1 MTTMGSNPEETLTWP
16 GFSGKTWQV
25 HKFGGT
31 SVANADCYRLCAA
44 IVETQLGITQGD
56 ESTWNTNTLD
66 RHGQELRPYLSLVVS
81 AMGGKPKVTDLLL
94 NSVKAASERNHDKVD
109 HYLNLIKEKHATC
122 LQDLFDQK
130 EEDKERLTNVIA
142 QDLTDIRDILKTVS
156 LMKWQASR
164 ISELVSGYGELWSA
178 QILSQL
184 LQHRAQH
191 RHDVLQNQST
201 SSITQEEPY
210 IRHEFV
216 FMDARRV
223 ITVDED
229 AIQGGAVCWDIS
241 QSKLAEVYQTEQTNM
256 MSSSSLSSRQ
266 ELEDPNVRMHFV
278 VTGFVASNI
287 HGVATTLQR
296 DGSDYSAA
304 IMGRLLQ
311 STNVTIWTD
320 VDGVMSAD
328 PRRVP
333 MAHALPEV
341 SYNEAMEL
349 AYFGAKVI
357 HPKTMQ
363 PAISANPQIP
373 IFIRNT
379 FNPSFRGTRIYTLS
393 TTLTDQ
399 DRCVC
404 GFSSNEDMA
413 LINVEGSGLIG
424 VPGVAKRMFSTLEN
438 KGVNVVLISQASS
451 EHSITFAT
459 VQQQAHIA
467 KEALEEEFD
476 KELRQSRISQI
487 EVTSPCSIIAAV
499 GDGMSDVAG
508 VSGRFFSSLGDAKI
522 NVLAIAQGCSERNI
536 SAVVAQSQSSRALR
550 ALHAAFR
557 LSHTVVRV
565 AIVGMNELGESL
577 LKLLETERR
586 KLRITFEIDL
596 QVCAVVVDGD
606 KPDIVCLKDDSGD
619 DSITLDAFN
628 KATRRS
634 SDTPHAAV
642 QFDSKSP
649 EDVAVLATGGIDSL
663 LANVFREECAHHVVF
678 DCTNDQEASDL
689 HALWLTTGVHV
700 VTANN
705 MGLSGTKEQRDAI
718 SAAEVAHGKLS
729 AQYLREVTVGGGLP
743 TITTLRTLLNS
754 GDKIRRIDG
763 ILSVSMSYIMFRVSP
778 PPDIA
783 RCGRFDEEVTNGA
796 FHGDLTISRDA
807 SVGTPCSLSQAVKE
821 AVALDLMEKDPSFD
835 LSNEYTARVLM
846 VLAKELGLDRSIST
860 EDIQNRSD
868 KLVDISADETL
879 DYTSFE
885 GNADKLVEERVKAA
899 AARGCVL
906 RLISSVDV
914 ASKSIDIK
922 MMDVPNN
929 HVFAV
934 TPPSSACIRFF
945 THRYQPYPLVVQGP
959 AAGADCTS
967 SALLAELLHLMRSK
981 IGPKTGALS
990 RTLSSAYLS

>member
-1 MTTMGSNPEETLTWP
+1 MPSPPVEEETLTWP
-16 GFSGKTWQV
+16 GFGGKTWQV

-44 IVETQLGITQGD
+44 IVETQLGITHGD
-56 ESTWNTNTLD
+56 ESTWRMNTLNA
-66 RHGQELRPYLSLVVS
+66 HGHDHEQHLNLSVVVS

-94 NSVKAASERNHDKVD
+94 NSVKAAAERDHEQVE
-109 HYLNLIKEKHATC
+109 HYLNLVKEKHDTC
-122 LQDLFDQK
+122 LQDLFLDQ
-130 EEDKERLTNVIA
+130 EDNKQKERLSNNIA
-142 QDLTDIRDILKTVS
+142 KDLMDIRDILKTVS

-184 LQHRAQH
+184 LQNRAH
-191 RHDVLQNQST
+191 YRHDGLKNQST
-201 SSITQEEPY
+201 SSMHEENY

-216 FMDARRV
+216 FLDARRI
-223 ITVDED
+223 ITIDED

-241 QSKLAEVYQTEQTNM
+241 QSKLTEVYQTELANM
-256 MSSSSLSSRQ
+256 GLSSSSSPQ
-266 ELEDPNVRMHFV
+266 ELDDPSVRMHFV
-278 VTGFVASNI
+278 VTGYVASNI

-320 VDGVMSAD
+320 VDGVLSAD

-379 FNPSFRGTRIYTLS
+379 FNSSFRGTRIYTMS
-393 TTLTDQ
+393 TTHADR

-404 GFSSNEDMA
+404 GFSSNENMA

-424 VPGVAKRMFSTLEN
+424 VPGVAKRMFSMLERT
-438 KGVNVVLISQASS
+438 GINVVLISQASS

-459 VQQQAHIA
+459 AHEQAIPA
-467 KEALEEEFD
+467 KTALEEEFE

-487 EVTSPCSIIAAV
+487 EVTGPCSIIAAV

-508 VSGRFFSSLGDAKI
+508 VSGRFFSALGDAQI

-565 AIVGMNELGESL
+565 AIVGMNELSDSL

-586 KLRITFEIDL
+586 KLRSTFEIDL

-606 KPDIVCLKDDSGD
+606 KPDIVCLKDDSGE

-628 KATRRS
+628 KATKRS
-634 SDTPHAAV
+634 SDTPSAV

-649 EDVAVLATGGIDSL
+649 EDVAVLATGGVDSL

-678 DCTNDQEASDL
+678 DCTNDKEASDF
-689 HALWLTTGVHV
+689 HAPWLNAGVHV

-705 MGLSGTKEQRDAI
+705 MGLSGSKEQRDTI
-718 SAAEVAHGKLS
+718 SAAENVHGKLS

-743 TITTLRTLLNS
+743 IINTIRTLLSS

-783 RCGRFDEEVTNGA
+783 RCGRFDEETTKGA

-807 SVGTPCSLSQAVKE
+807 SVGTPCTLSQAVKE
-821 AVALDLMEKDPSFD
+821 AVALDLMEIDPSHD
-835 LSNEYTARVLM
+835 LSNEYSARVLM
-846 VLAKELGLDRSIST
+846 VLAKELGLDHNIST

-868 KLVDISADETL
+868 KLVEISANEPL

-899 AARGCVL
+899 AERGCVL

-914 ASKSIDIK
+914 GSKSIDIK
-922 MMDVPNN
+922 MLEVPNN

-934 TPPSSACIRFF
+934 TPPSSACVRFF
-945 THRYQPYPLVVQGP
+945 TQRYQPYPLVVQGP

-981 IGPKTGALS
+981 IGPKSGALS
-990 RTLSSAYLS
+990 RTGSSAFLS